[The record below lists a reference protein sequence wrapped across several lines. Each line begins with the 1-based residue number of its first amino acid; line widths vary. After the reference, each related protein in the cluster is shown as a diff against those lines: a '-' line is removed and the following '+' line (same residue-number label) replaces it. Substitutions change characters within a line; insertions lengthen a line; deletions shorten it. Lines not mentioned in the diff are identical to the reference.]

1 MGSEEEMKVKDGKTF
16 LQLPENWAELGERL
30 MGGERR
36 IFRKLGKQGPCGPG
50 FRFSKQPRG
59 TM

>member
-1 MGSEEEMKVKDGKTF
+1 MGSEGEMKVKDGKTF
-16 LQLPENWAELGERL
+16 LQPPGKWAELGERV

-36 IFRKLGKQGPCGPG
+36 FLESWAGRVRVTQAFASP
-50 FRFSKQPRG
+50 KQPRN

>member
-1 MGSEEEMKVKDGKTF
+1 MKVKDGKTF
-16 LQLPENWAELGERL
+16 LQLPENWAELGEWL

-36 IFRKLGKQGPCGPG
+36 ILESWASRVRVTQAFASP
-50 FRFSKQPRG
+50 KQPRG